1 MRFPFPLRNWVW
13 GLVALVAVLAVA
25 CGSAAAPTSAP
36 TDSPAADPTA
46 TTAAGPTAM
55 PTIAPTV
62 TPLPSGIVSARDT
75 VTLVVGEE
83 PVQLNSFRSVG
94 AALNT
99 PIVKDNLVET
109 LTWQSGDDQRVVPTG
124 ATTGWEQVDP
134 DTWRFTLRQGV
145 KFHNGEDWNAEA
157 ALPSLAYMGIGAND
171 NASFPYTGGYQA
183 EAIDE
188 FTLDINCDAACPIFP
203 NTSFFVAFEA
213 PQYLA
218 DNPDDEGR
226 ARQAIGFGPYQL
238 VEWKPGVEITE
249 EIYDG
254 YVTAGDHYEFQKPLI
269 QNLRWLWRGEPTVM
283 QAMIQQGEADI
294 AWDVG
299 VDAAK
304 ALPANMVKAGSSA
317 ETFALTTNTLW
328 HPELKK
334 LKVRQAI
341 VHAINCQEMVDVL
354 YSGLT
359 SCRGNIIWPGV
370 IGASQYN
377 TEPYEYNPQLSRELL
392 VEAGYDPAN
401 SIEIM
406 GRGTRIPKQVEV
418 YEAIQ
423 GYLSDVGIT
432 AEINIV
438 ESSIRR
444 ERTGC
449 GIGKAAAEVV
459 AASGRNP
466 DVDLPTREDYA
477 AAIEKQASCHYG
489 DLIENEPSNETLDFG
504 RQANYYMS
512 CVYPRS
518 LVCDPSE
525 GGIQDQ
531 IAVALAA
538 SGQDRQDKLEA
549 LADRFHDDVLF
560 IPGFDLPVI
569 YAIDPKLNWTTRFD
583 GRVRASTMWFSE

>member
-13 GLVALVAVLAVA
+13 GLVALVAVVAVA
-25 CGSAAAPTSAP
+25 CGSAASPTTSAP
-36 TDSPAADPTA
+36 ANTTPVDPTV
-46 TTAAGPTAM
+46 AAGPTAV
-55 PTIAPTV
+55 PTISPTV

-124 ATTGWEQVDP
+124 ATTAWEQVDP

-171 NASFPYTGGYQA
+171 NSSFPYTGGYTA
-183 EAIDE
+183 EVVDE
-188 FTLDINCDAACPIFP
+188 YTLDINCDIACPIFP

-213 PQYLA
+213 PQYLT

-226 ARQAIGFGPYQL
+226 ARQAVGFGPYQL

-304 ALPANMVKAGSSA
+304 SLPANMVKAGSSA

-341 VHAINCQEMVDVL
+341 VHAINCQEIVDVL

-377 TEPYEYNPQLSRELL
+377 TEPYEYNPQLARELL

-449 GIGKAAAEVV
+449 GIGKATAEVV

-466 DVDLPTREDYA
+466 DVDHPTKEDYV
-477 AAIEKQASCHYG
+477 AAIEKGASCHYG
-489 DLIENEPSNETLDFG
+489 DLVENEPSNETLDFG

-518 LVCDPSE
+518 MVCDPSE

-531 IAVALAA
+531 IAVALSA

-569 YAIDPKLNWTTRFD
+569 YAIDSKLNWTTRFD

>member
-13 GLVALVAVLAVA
+13 GVVALVAVLAVA
-25 CGSAAAPTSAP
+25 CGSAAAPTTAP
-36 TDSPAADPTA
+36 ANTTPVDPTA
-46 TTAAGPTAM
+46 VTGPTAM

-124 ATTGWEQVDP
+124 ATTGWEQVDS
-134 DTWRFTLRQGV
+134 DTWRFNLRQGV

-171 NASFPYTGGYQA
+171 NSSFPYTGGYTA
-183 EAIDE
+183 EVVDE
-188 FTLDINCDAACPIFP
+188 YTLDINCDIACPIFP

-226 ARQAIGFGPYQL
+226 ARQAVGFGPYQL

-370 IGASQYN
+370 IGASEYN
-377 TEPYEYNPQLSRELL
+377 TAPYEYNPQLARELL
-392 VEAGYDPAN
+392 VEANYDPAN

-444 ERTGC
+444 DRTGC

-466 DVDLPTREDYA
+466 DVDLPSKADYA
-477 AAIEKQASCHYG
+477 AAIVKGASCHYG
-489 DLIENEPSNETLDFG
+489 DLVENEPSNETLDFG
-504 RQANYYMS
+504 RQANFYMS

-549 LADRFHDDVLF
+549 LADRFHDEVLF

-569 YAIDPKLNWTTRFD
+569 YAVDPKLNWTTRFD